1 MIAIFSPLPKLS
13 NRARAKVRTKVH
25 QDQLPAAKAGAGGAG
40 AGAGGAM
47 EELMAELE
55 TLERS
60 GVEVPAD
67 LLAELE
73 KEIARNE
80 EANRIAKQ
88 REEEARAA
96 KER

>member
-1 MIAIFSPLPKLS
+1 
-13 NRARAKVRTKVH
+13 
-25 QDQLPAAKAGAGGAG
+25 
-40 AGAGGAM
+40 
-47 EELMAELE
+47 MAELE

>member
-1 MIAIFSPLPKLS
+1 
-13 NRARAKVRTKVH
+13 
-25 QDQLPAAKAGAGGAG
+25 
-40 AGAGGAM
+40 
-47 EELMAELE
+47 MAELE

-60 GVEVPAD
+60 GVKVPAD

-73 KEIARNE
+73 KEIALNE